1 MGTAILKIKMPSKRR
16 NNGRSK
22 NNRGQPGK
30 VWCDNCNRVVPKDKA
45 IKKFQVRDIIDAA
58 SKDDVAKTS
67 AYKTP
72 TLVPKLMLKMYYCV
86 SCAIHARIVAVRS
99 VVDRRKRDTGK
110 KKFMNKR
117 ENKPK
122 TDENKEEAKA

>member
-1 MGTAILKIKMPSKRR
+1 MGKIDIYLKSNIMPSKRR

-22 NNRGQPGK
+22 SGRGHAGN
-30 VWCDNCNRVVPKDKA
+30 VRCANCSRIVPKDKA
-45 IKKFQVRDIIDAA
+45 IKKFQVRDLIDAA
-58 SKDDVAKTS
+58 SKEDIAKAS

-72 TLVPKLMLKMYYCV
+72 TAVPKLMIKMYYCV
-86 SCAIHARIVAVRS
+86 SCAIVA
-99 VVDRRKRDTGK
+99 RRKRDTGK

>member
-1 MGTAILKIKMPSKRR
+1 MPSKRR

-22 NNRGQPGK
+22 NNRGSPGNVK
-30 VWCDNCNRVVPKDKA
+30 CDNCARVVPKDKA
-45 IKKFQVRDIIDAA
+45 IKKFAVRDIIDAA
-58 SKDDVAKTS
+58 SKDDIAKAS

-72 TLVPKLMLKMYYCV
+72 TQVPKLMLKMYYCV

-110 KKFMNKR
+110 KKFQR
-117 ENKPK
+117 KPEAK
-122 TDENKEEAKA
+122 KPEAKEEA

>member
-1 MGTAILKIKMPSKRR
+1 MPSKRR

-22 NNRGQPGK
+22 SGRGHAGN
-30 VWCDNCNRVVPKDKA
+30 VNCDNCSRIVPKDKA
-45 IKKFQVRDIIDAA
+45 IKKFQVRDLIDAA
-58 SKDDVAKTS
+58 SKEDIAKAS

-72 TLVPKLMLKMYYCV
+72 TAVPKLMIKMYYCV